1 MFLTGLI
8 AGIVL
13 FVVIDLASIGY
24 YNYRIR
30 KEQKIQKEF
39 MKEFLSG
46 LL

>member
-24 YNYRIR
+24 YNYKIR

-39 MKEFLSG
+39 LKDFIRGIS
-46 LL
+46 